1 MGHGASMKNKIILPL
16 VALILCLSG
25 QKAFAQTTIMNAPSS
40 DVVAA
45 KNVYLEMDFITNY
58 AWAQGDDRFA
68 NYLPRAVV
76 GVGGNVEVGVN
87 VSYTGVPG
95 GGAPI
100 EIHPNAKWQF
110 YNNEGKG
117 IAAAAGCMFI
127 VPITNRAG
135 TDTFAQC
142 YSVASKQ
149 FSGNYGPK
157 FTGGGYRLI
166 GVNSGDETKTGVIAG
181 YQQPLTQ
188 KLSFIVDWQSG
199 NNRFGYI
206 SPSLNLSTPRNG
218 NLSGGYAIA
227 NQGRGRNWLVFFYG
241 QQG

>member
-1 MGHGASMKNKIILPL
+1 MKNKIILPL
-16 VALILCLSG
+16 VALILGLSG
-25 QKAFAQTTIMNAPSS
+25 QQALAQSTMMNAPSS

-45 KNVYLEMDFITNY
+45 KKVYLEMDFITNY
-58 AWAQGDDRFA
+58 AWAQGDERFA

-76 GVGGNVEVGVN
+76 GVGRNVEVGVN
-87 VSYTGVPG
+87 VSYTRVPG
-95 GGAPI
+95 GGEPI
-100 EIHPNAKWQF
+100 ELQPNAKWQF

-117 IAAAAGCMFI
+117 VAAAAGCMFF
-127 VPITNRAG
+127 VPVTNRAD

-149 FSGNYGPK
+149 FSGNYGPR

-166 GVNSGDETKTGVIAG
+166 GAGPDEETKTGFIAG
-181 YQQPLTQ
+181 YEQPLTGR
-188 KLSFIVDWQSG
+188 LSFIVDWMSG

-227 NQGRGRNWLVFFYG
+227 NQGRGRNWLFFFYG
-241 QQG
+241 QQF

>member
-1 MGHGASMKNKIILPL
+1 MKRKTLLAL

-25 QKAFAQTTIMNAPSS
+25 QKALAQSTIMNAPST

-45 KNVYLEMDFITNY
+45 KKVYLEMDFITNY
-58 AWAQGDDRFA
+58 AWARGDERFA

-76 GVGGNVEVGVN
+76 GVGHNVEVGVN
-87 VSYTGVPG
+87 VSYTRVPG
-95 GGAPI
+95 GDAPI
-100 EIHPNAKWQF
+100 EIQPNAKWQF

-117 IAAAAGCMFI
+117 LAAAAGCMFF
-127 VPITNRAG
+127 VPITHRAG

-142 YSVASKQ
+142 YSVASKR

-157 FTGGGYRLI
+157 FSGGGYRLI
-166 GVNSGDETKTGVIAG
+166 GAGAGEETKTGVLAG
-181 YQQPLTQ
+181 YEQPLTQ
-188 KLSFIVDWQSG
+188 RVSFIVDWASG

-227 NQGRGRNWLVFFYG
+227 NQGRGRNWLFFFYG
-241 QQG
+241 QQF

>member
-1 MGHGASMKNKIILPL
+1 MKRKSLLPI
-16 VALILCLSG
+16 VALILGLSG
-25 QKAFAQTTIMNAPSS
+25 QHALAQSTMMNAPSS

-45 KNVYLEMDFITNY
+45 KKVYVEMDFITNY

-87 VSYTGVPG
+87 FSYTHTPVG
-95 GGAPI
+95 GEPI
-100 EIHPNAKWQF
+100 ELQPNAKWQF

-117 IAAAAGCMFI
+117 VAAAAGCMFF
-127 VPITNRAG
+127 VPVTNRAG

-166 GVNSGDETKTGVIAG
+166 GAGPAEETKTGVIAG
-181 YQQPLTQ
+181 YEQPLTQ
-188 KLSFIVDWQSG
+188 RLSFIVDWQSG
-199 NNRFGYI
+199 NNRLGYI

-227 NQGRGRNWLVFFYG
+227 NQGRGRNWLFFFYG
-241 QQG
+241 QQF

>member
-1 MGHGASMKNKIILPL
+1 MNRKTLLPL
-16 VALILCLSG
+16 LVLILGLSG
-25 QKAFAQTTIMNAPSS
+25 QKAFAQTTMMNAPST

-45 KNVYLEMDFITNY
+45 KKVYLEMDFITNY

-76 GVGGNVEVGVN
+76 GVGRYVEVGVN
-87 VSYTGVPG
+87 VSYTRVPG

-100 EIHPNAKWQF
+100 EIQPNAKWQF
-110 YNNEGKG
+110 YNNEGRG
-117 IAAAAGCMFI
+117 VAAAAGCMFF
-127 VPITNRAG
+127 VPVTNRAG

-149 FSGNYGPK
+149 FSGTYGPK

-166 GVNSGDETKTGVIAG
+166 GAGDGEETKTGVIAG
-181 YQQPLTQ
+181 YEQPLTQ
-188 KLSFIVDWQSG
+188 RLSFIVDWASG

-206 SPSLNLSTPRNG
+206 SPALNLSTPRNG
-218 NLSGGYAIA
+218 NLSAGYAIA
-227 NQGRGRNWLVFFYG
+227 NQGRGRNWLFFFYG
-241 QQG
+241 QQF

>member
-1 MGHGASMKNKIILPL
+1 MNRSLLALT
-16 VALILCLSG
+16 ALILCLSG
-25 QKAFAQTTIMNAPSS
+25 QKAFAQSTIMNTPSS

-45 KNVYLEMDFITNY
+45 KKVYVEMDFITNY
-58 AWAQGDDRFA
+58 AWARGDERFA

-76 GVGGNVEVGVN
+76 GVGRNVEVGVN
-87 VSYTGVPG
+87 VSYTRVPG

-100 EIHPNAKWQF
+100 EIQPNAKWQF

-117 IAAAAGCMFI
+117 VAAAAGCMFF
-127 VPITNRAG
+127 VPITHRAG

-166 GVNSGDETKTGVIAG
+166 GAGPAEETKTGVLAG
-181 YQQPLTQ
+181 YEQPLTQ
-188 KLSFIVDWQSG
+188 TVSFIVDWASG

-206 SPSLNLSTPRNG
+206 SPSLNVSTPRNG

-227 NQGRGRNWLVFFYG
+227 NQGRGRNWLFLFYG
-241 QQG
+241 QQF